1 MNLMAVLEGLLFI
14 VGDEGLSIDKIQEL
28 LQTSEEETKQI
39 LAGLRDKYEAHHN
52 VKITDE
58 AINAA
63 VELSTRYIN
72 DRFLPDKAIDLI
84 DEAASRVR
92 MKSYTEPESFK
103 DIKDEIEKLGKE
115 KEEAIRVQ
123 DFEKAANLRDK
134 EKSKKKELEKAKMFW
149 LNPTRSYIQSKDY
162 NDYPCDTCGRRI
174 LKDVDII
181 KVGKK
186 VKGGRP
192 RKMFKFGAGIEELLC
207 VSADLYNYFLDNG
220 VNSEDFRPVYCGK
233 EMQGYAFTP
242 IEEYDVISSVYEYR
256 ICESC
261 GREYAL
267 YDIPKGYHPEKF
279 ELRELIDFSAHD
291 VYKTKVYYDREQR
304 ILISPKL
311 FKLMKN
317 YIKDNEYKAIF

>member
-1 MNLMAVLEGLLFI
+1 MEIYAEIAVGVYPEFAY
-14 VGDEGLSIDKIQEL
+14 KRA
-28 LQTSEEETKQI
+28 EEERE
-39 LAGLRDKYEAHHN
+39 LRNKLKSYVVRNDGELIGDVYKVEYMSQLYNEIMKFGENMDEVDLIIEYFYKY
-52 VKITDE
+52 TDE
-58 AINAA
+58 
-63 VELSTRYIN
+63 
-72 DRFLPDKAIDLI
+72 
-84 DEAASRVR
+84 
-92 MKSYTEPESFK
+92 
-103 DIKDEIEKLGKE
+103 
-115 KEEAIRVQ
+115 
-123 DFEKAANLRDK
+123 
-134 EKSKKKELEKAKMFW
+134 ELEKAKMFW

-174 LKDVDII
+174 LKDVNII

-207 VSADLYNYFLDNG
+207 VSVDLYNYFLDNG
-220 VNSEDFRPVYCGK
+220 ANSEDFRPVYCGK

-242 IEEYDVISSVYEYR
+242 IEEYDIRSSVYEYR

-279 ELRELIDFSAHD
+279 ELRSPIDFSAHD

>member
-1 MNLMAVLEGLLFI
+1 MEIYAEIAVGVYPEFAY
-14 VGDEGLSIDKIQEL
+14 KRA
-28 LQTSEEETKQI
+28 EEERE
-39 LAGLRDKYEAHHN
+39 LRNKLKSYVVRNDGELIGDVYKVEYMSQLYNEIMKFGENMDEVDLIIEYFYKY
-52 VKITDE
+52 TDE
-58 AINAA
+58 
-63 VELSTRYIN
+63 
-72 DRFLPDKAIDLI
+72 
-84 DEAASRVR
+84 
-92 MKSYTEPESFK
+92 
-103 DIKDEIEKLGKE
+103 
-115 KEEAIRVQ
+115 
-123 DFEKAANLRDK
+123 
-134 EKSKKKELEKAKMFW
+134 ELEKAKMFW

-279 ELRELIDFSAHD
+279 ELRELIDFSAHE

>member
-1 MNLMAVLEGLLFI
+1 MRKKN
-14 VGDEGLSIDKIQEL
+14 
-28 LQTSEEETKQI
+28 TK
-39 LAGLRDKYEAHHN
+39 GCGHY
-52 VKITDE
+52 
-58 AINAA
+58 
-63 VELSTRYIN
+63 
-72 DRFLPDKAIDLI
+72 
-84 DEAASRVR
+84 
-92 MKSYTEPESFK
+92 KSWKESK
-103 DIKDEIEKLGKE
+103 
-115 KEEAIRVQ
+115 
-123 DFEKAANLRDK
+123 
-134 EKSKKKELEKAKMFW
+134 
-149 LNPTRSYIQSKDY
+149 
-162 NDYPCDTCGRRI
+162 GR
-174 LKDVDII
+174 KT
-181 KVGKK
+181 
-186 VKGGRP
+186 

-267 YDIPKGYHPEKF
+267 LRYSKGAIIPEKF